1 MAPCCDGGK
10 RGELLSLNHVCAV
23 IVIYLAQGDRMTFF
37 CFRSGLAWQFIAGL
51 CCAFWLGQAAANE
64 GALPAAAQ
72 GAASVKL
79 IRVVSDDNYPPYLFR
94 NSDGNVEGYLV
105 DLWQLWEKKT
115 GLRANLTAT
124 NWAEAQRMVKA
135 GEADVIDMI
144 FRTPAREPFYEF
156 SPPYAELPVVIYNHS
171 SISGINGVSTLK
183 GFQVGVQAGDACIDK
198 LHGVG
203 IDNLIEYRNY
213 TELLAA
219 AHQQEIKVFCLDE
232 YPANFY
238 LYKSNLQSEF
248 RKAFELY
255 RGLFHRAVRKGQGDT
270 LRLVEAGLAQIT
282 PAEEQALRD
291 KWFGAPVDFMPY
303 VRIIGGVAMALL
315 GGGIVLLVWSLALR
329 QRVATRT
336 QALNQTLAELQRA
349 HRLTE
354 EVKQHL
360 AAILEA
366 IPDMLFELDAEGRYQ
381 GVFANSTMLL
391 AAPRDSLLGL
401 LVDDV
406 LPAAAAHG
414 VHASIAAA
422 LREGAD
428 YGREICFDV
437 NGKPHWFELST
448 ARKVA
453 ADSELPRVLMLSRDV
468 TVRRE
473 SEQALLKAKE
483 EAIANERDKRVRALF
498 DAAPIGLAYVKGNV
512 IESLNQQFIALFGY
526 GADDIPTVDDWWPR
540 AYPDPAYRQE
550 VRETWEALIAVA
562 LAGDGEVE
570 SREYRVRTKDGR
582 DLAMLIGGQMLDDG
596 MIVTLTDISQLKRT
610 QAALREAKE
619 AAEAANLAKSSFLAN
634 MSHEI
639 RTPMNAIL
647 GYAHLLRR
655 GEVTPEQA
663 DRLAKIAAAGEHLLA
678 VINDILDISKIEAG
692 KMILEDTDF
701 ALSSILDHVH
711 SLIADS
717 ARTKG
722 LEVSIDYDEVPIMLR
737 GDPTRLRQGLLNFA
751 NNAVKFTERG
761 SVVLRTRLLEAKGDS
776 LLVRFEVLD
785 TGIGVAA
792 EQRAG
797 LFQAFQQVDASTTR
811 KYGGTGLGLVITQR
825 LARLMGGDAGVDS
838 QLGVGSTFWFT
849 ARLRLAQQPEQAPV
863 HDESSPEAMI
873 RLHYTG
879 TRILLVEDDPI
890 NQEVALALLDD
901 TGLKVDIADNG
912 RQAVTKAS
920 QTDYALILMDM
931 QMPEMGGIEATQ
943 AIRELPARQ
952 WTPIVAMTANAFDE
966 DRERCIAAGMSDF
979 IPKPVDPDVLFQ
991 TLARWLSNRS
1001 RWGRH

>member
-1 MAPCCDGGK
+1 
-10 RGELLSLNHVCAV
+10 
-23 IVIYLAQGDRMTFF
+23 MTYFR
-37 CFRSGLAWQFIAGL
+37 FRSRAVWQLLASL
-51 CCAFWLGQAAANE
+51 CCAFWLGQAAAGE
-64 GALPAAAQ
+64 GDVPAA
-72 GAASVKL
+72 GAGAVKL

-94 NSDGNVEGYLV
+94 NSDGVVEGYLV

-115 GLRANLTAT
+115 GLRVSLTAT
-124 NWAEAQRMVKA
+124 SWAEAQRMIKV

-144 FRTPAREPFYEF
+144 YRTPPRESFYEF
-156 SPPYAELPVVIYNHS
+156 SRPYAELPVFIYSHS

-198 LHGVG
+198 LNDEG
-203 IDNLIEYRNY
+203 IVNLIQYRNY

-219 AHQQEIKVFCLDE
+219 AHRQEIKVFCLDE

-238 LYKSNLQSEF
+238 LYKSNLQAEF

-255 RGLFHRAVRKGQGDT
+255 RGQSHRAVRKGQGDI
-270 LRLVEAGLAQIT
+270 LRLVETGMAQIT
-282 PAEEQALRD
+282 PAEEQALHD
-291 KWFGAPVDFMPY
+291 KWFGTPVDFMPY
-303 VRIIGGVAMALL
+303 ARVIGWVALTLL
-315 GGGIVLLVWSLALR
+315 GVGILLLAWILTLR
-329 QRVATRT
+329 QRVAAKTR
-336 QALNQTLAELQRA
+336 ALNHTLVELQQA
-349 HRLTE
+349 HRVAE
-354 EVKQHL
+354 GVKQHL
-360 AAILEA
+360 AATLEA
-366 IPDMLFELDAEGRYQ
+366 IPDMLFELDAEGCYQ
-381 GVFANSTMLL
+381 GVFANSTMPL
-391 AAPRDSLLGL
+391 AAPRDSLLGR
-401 LVDDV
+401 LVDEV
-406 LPAAAAHG
+406 LPAAAARG

-428 YGREICFDV
+428 YGREICFEV

-448 ARKVA
+448 ARKA
-453 ADSELPRVLMLSRDV
+453 TADSESPRVLMLSRDV
-468 TVRRE
+468 TARRE

-483 EAIANERDKRVRALF
+483 EAIASERDRRVRALF

-512 IESLNQQFIALFGY
+512 IESLNNQFITFFGY
-526 GADDIPTVDDWWPR
+526 GTDDIPTVDDWWPR
-540 AYPDPAYRQE
+540 AYPDPAYRKE
-550 VRETWEALIAVA
+550 VKETWEALIAIA
-562 LAGDGEVE
+562 LASNGEVE

-582 DLAMLIGGQMLDDG
+582 DLDMLIGGQVLEDG
-596 MIVTLTDISQLKRT
+596 MIVTLTDISQLKGA

-655 GEVTPEQA
+655 GELTPEQA

-678 VINDILDISKIEAG
+678 VINDVLDISKIEAG
-692 KMILEDTDF
+692 KMMLEETDF

-717 ARTKG
+717 ARAKG
-722 LEVSIDYDEVPIMLR
+722 LDVSIDYGEVPSMLR

-751 NNAVKFTERG
+751 NNAVKFTEHG
-761 SVVLRTRLLEAKGDS
+761 SIALRTRLLETTGDS
-776 LLVRFEVLD
+776 LLVRFEVSD
-785 TGIGVAA
+785 TGIGIAA
-792 EQRAG
+792 GQCAG

-849 ARLRLAQQPEQAPV
+849 ARLHLAHQPECEQV
-863 HDESSPEAMI
+863 RDGSSPEAMI
-873 RLHYTG
+873 LLHYAG
-879 TRILLVEDDPI
+879 SRILLVEDDPI
-890 NQEVALALLDD
+890 NQEVALALLED
-901 TGLKVDIADNG
+901 TGLKVDVADNG
-912 RQAVTKAS
+912 RQAVAKAT

-943 AIRELPARQ
+943 AIRQLPARQ

-1001 RWGRH
+1001 HWGRH

>member
-1 MAPCCDGGK
+1 
-10 RGELLSLNHVCAV
+10 
-23 IVIYLAQGDRMTFF
+23 MTASGL
-37 CFRSGLAWQFIAGL
+37 RSGLIWQLLASL
-51 CCAFWLGQAAANE
+51 CCAFWLGQAAADA
-64 GALPAAAQ
+64 GAQPAAGQ
-72 GAASVKL
+72 SAASL
-79 IRVVSDDNYPPYLFR
+79 NPIRVVSDDNYPPYLFR
-94 NSDGNVEGYLV
+94 NSDGLVEGYLI
-105 DLWQLWEKKT
+105 DLWQLWERKT
-115 GLRANLTAT
+115 GRRASLTAT

-144 FRTPAREPFYEF
+144 YRTPPREAFYEF
-156 SPPYAELPVVIYNHS
+156 SRPYAELPVVIYSHL
-171 SISGINGVSTLK
+171 SISGINGVSTLR
-183 GFQVGVQAGDACIDK
+183 GFQVGVQAGDACIDR
-198 LHGVG
+198 LHGEG

-213 TELLAA
+213 AELLAA
-219 AHQQEIKVFCLDE
+219 AHRQEIKVFCLDE
-232 YPANFY
+232 FPANFY

-255 RGLFHRAVRKGQGDT
+255 RGQFHRAVRKGQGDI
-270 LRLVEAGLAQIT
+270 LRVVEAGMAQIT

-303 VRIIGGVAMALL
+303 ARVIGWVALGLL
-315 GGGIVLLVWSLALR
+315 GGGILLLVWSLALR
-329 QRVATRT
+329 ERVAAKT
-336 QALNQTLAELQRA
+336 QALNQTLAELQQA
-349 HRLTE
+349 HRVTE

-366 IPDMLFELDAEGRYQ
+366 IPDLLFELDADGRYQ
-381 GVFANSTMLL
+381 DVFANSTMLL
-391 AAPRDSLLGL
+391 AAPRSSLLGR
-401 LVDDV
+401 LVDEV
-406 LPAAAAHG
+406 LPAEAARG
-414 VHASIAAA
+414 VHASIGAA
-422 LREGAD
+422 LREGCD
-428 YGREICFDV
+428 YGREICIEV
-437 NGKPHWFELST
+437 NGQPHWFELST
-448 ARKVA
+448 ARKAA
-453 ADSELPRVLMLSRDV
+453 ADTELPRVLMLSRDV
-468 TVRRE
+468 TTRRE

-483 EAIANERDKRVRALF
+483 EAIASERDRRVRALF
-498 DAAPIGLAYVKGNV
+498 DAAPIGLAYVKGHV
-512 IESLNQQFIALFGY
+512 IESLNRQFIALFGY

-550 VRETWEALIAVA
+550 VMETWDALIAIA
-562 LAGDGEVE
+562 LAGDGKVE
-570 SREYRVRTKDGR
+570 SREYRVHTKDGR
-582 DLAMLIGGQMLDDG
+582 DLDMLIGGQMLDDG
-596 MIVTLTDISQLKRT
+596 MVVTLTDISLLKGA

-655 GEVTPEQA
+655 GEVTAEQE
-663 DRLAKIAAAGEHLLA
+663 DRLSKIAAAGEHLLA

-692 KMILEDTDF
+692 KMLLEETDF

-717 ARTKG
+717 ARAKG
-722 LEVSIDYDEVPIMLR
+722 LEVSIDYDEVPSMLR

-761 SVVLRTRLLEAKGDS
+761 RVVLRSRLLQEDSDS
-776 LLVRFEVLD
+776 LLIRFEVSD
-785 TGIGVAA
+785 TGIGIGA
-792 EQRAG
+792 EQCAG

-849 ARLRLAQQPEQAPV
+849 ARLRRAHQPEHEQVRDA
-863 HDESSPEAMI
+863 SSPEALI
-873 RLHYTG
+873 RLHYAG
-879 TRILLVEDDPI
+879 TRILLVEDDSI

-901 TGLKVDIADNG
+901 TGLKVDVADNG
-912 RQAVTKAS
+912 RQALAMVTK
-920 QTDYALILMDM
+920 TNYALILMDM

-979 IPKPVDPDVLFQ
+979 IPKPVDPDVLYQ